1 MSKADPG
8 PAHLER
14 APRFEKKGV
23 VFLNFNSVIRI
34 NLIVVNM
41 HCLQYVLYSLF
52 SLREGMVYVKGHQ
65 NNRQIPKILPRRDRA
80 PILKFLDPPLHVSDS
95 FTLT

>member
-8 PAHLER
+8 PAHLKR

-65 NNRQIPKILPRRDRA
+65 NNRQIPKIQRA
-80 PILKFLDPPLHVSDS
+80 GIAPPVLKFLDPPLHVLDS